1 MQPTFGQPIK
11 ILIIDDQAIVSTCLR
26 LLLEGKPWLKV
37 VGETANASNAFSI
50 ARDEQPD
57 IILLDI
63 DLGDSDGLDLVPE
76 LLSAAPQA
84 RVVVL
89 TGMRDPEIH
98 CRAARLG
105 AMGLVTKNEPTE
117 VLLQAIAKVHAGE
130 VWFNRRLLASVLGE
144 ITRNGKVQPVDPEV
158 LKIAELTARE
168 REVIALV
175 GKGYKNRHIAEC
187 MHIAE
192 ATARHHLTSIFAKL
206 GVSDRLEL
214 VIYAYRH
221 GLAGLAS
228 SEGVSRHL
236 G

>member
-1 MQPTFGQPIK
+1 MQPAFGQPIK
-11 ILIIDDQAIVSTCLR
+11 ILIIDDQPIVSACLR
-26 LLLEGKPWLKV
+26 LLLESEPWLKV
-37 VGETANASNAFSI
+37 VGETPKAFDAFTI

-63 DLGDSDGLDLVPE
+63 DLGDTDGLDLLPE

-84 RVVVL
+84 RVVIL

-98 CRAARLG
+98 RRAVRLG

-130 VWFNRRLLASVLGE
+130 VWLDRRLLASVLGE
-144 ITRNGKVQPVDPEV
+144 ITRTGKAQPVDPEA
-158 LKIAELTARE
+158 LKTTTLTPRE
-168 REVIALV
+168 REVIVLV
-175 GKGYKNRHIAEC
+175 GQGYRNRQVAERLCIAEP
-187 MHIAE
+187 
-192 ATARHHLTSIFAKL
+192 TVRHHLTSIFAKL
-206 GVSDRLEL
+206 EVTDRLEL

-228 SEGVSRHL
+228 
-236 G
+236 